1 MMLTLLAVIIFG
13 LTLLFFISQPKGV
26 DIGITAVTGA
36 LIAFLV
42 GVVTLN
48 DVVTVTHIVWNATLT
63 FIALI
68 IISLIL
74 DEIGFL
80 NGQRFIWL
88 MLLEAVGL
96 KCFSI

>member
-1 MMLTLLAVIIFG
+1 MTRLVVVIFG
-13 LTLLFFISQPKGV
+13 LTLLFVISQPKGL

-36 LIAFLV
+36 LTTILV

-48 DVVTVTHIVWNATLT
+48 DVMTVTHIVWNATLT

-80 NGQRFIWL
+80 NGQRFIWFT
-88 MLLEAVGL
+88 LLEALDL
-96 KCFSI
+96 KCFYI

>member
-13 LTLLFFISQPKGV
+13 LTLLFVISQPKGL

-36 LIAFLV
+36 L
-42 GVVTLN
+42 
-48 DVVTVTHIVWNATLT
+48 
-63 FIALI
+63 IALI

>member
-1 MMLTLLAVIIFG
+1 MTLLVVIIFG
-13 LTLLFFISQPKGV
+13 LTLLFVISQPKGL

-36 LIAFLV
+36 LTAILV

-48 DVVTVTHIVWNATLT
+48 DVMTVTHIVWNATLT

-80 NGQRFIWL
+80 NGQRFIWFT
-88 MLLEAVGL
+88 LLEALDL
-96 KCFSI
+96 KCFYI

>member
-1 MMLTLLAVIIFG
+1 MLTLLAVIIFG
-13 LTLLFFISQPKGV
+13 LTLLFVISQPKGL

-36 LIAFLV
+36 LIAIFV
-42 GVVTLN
+42 GVVTLS
-48 DVVTVTHIVWNATLT
+48 DVMPVTHIVWNATLT

-80 NGQRFIWL
+80 NGQHSIWST
-88 MLLEAVGL
+88 LLEAVGL